1 MEPWFMAQGLKPA
14 KTLRPI
20 RTISD
25 GVKQPI
31 DVVSACLHMSAAQLS
46 QGRDGK

>member
-1 MEPWFMAQGLKPA
+1 MEAWFMAQGLKPA

-25 GVKQPI
+25 GVKAT
-31 DVVSACLHMSAAQLS
+31 D
-46 QGRDGK
+46 

>member
-1 MEPWFMAQGLKPA
+1 MEPWFMAQDLKPA

-25 GVKQPI
+25 GVKATDLCGFSLPAY
-31 DVVSACLHMSAAQLS
+31 VGCAAFA
-46 QGRDGK
+46 GP